1 MKVELDS
8 NSNIVGYVVVGDNQ
22 STDTVVDESKL
33 PEDFFD
39 KFQPQYYKYSGGD
52 ISLNPDF
59 VEPEK
64 PAELDL
70 KTSRELIADLTE
82 QIATMQIAQAEA
94 NSQMLQ
100 QIAQLQTAKGV
111 TTNV

>member
-8 NSNIVGYVVVGDNQ
+8 NSNIVGYILVGDN
-22 STDTVVDESKL
+22 SSADMIVDESKL

-39 KFQPQYYKYSGGD
+39 KFQPEYYKYSDGD
-52 ISLNPDF
+52 ILLNPDF

-64 PAELDL
+64 TTELDL

-82 QIATMQIAQAEA
+82 QIATMQINQAEA
-94 NSQMLQ
+94 NTHMLQ
-100 QIAQLQTAKGV
+100 QIAQLQAEKGV
-111 TTNV
+111 TNG